1 MNLIRGEISGGR
13 FLHPSGGVMAGIAHS
28 GPAVLGV
35 RPEEIDLA
43 QGQADL
49 TGEVYSS
56 ELLGDCLL
64 LSVDIGDTRVIAKLS
79 PWEGREMGSRV
90 GLSLSRARLHLFD
103 AGSGARLGDWE
114 AARQ

>member
-1 MNLIRGEISGGR
+1 
-13 FLHPSGGVMAGIAHS
+13 MASIVHS

-35 RPEEIDLA
+35 RAEETGVA
-43 QGQADL
+43 HGQADL
-49 TGEVYSS
+49 IGEVYSS

-79 PWEGREMGSRV
+79 PREGREMGSRV

-103 AGSGARLGDWE
+103 AEFGTRLGDWE